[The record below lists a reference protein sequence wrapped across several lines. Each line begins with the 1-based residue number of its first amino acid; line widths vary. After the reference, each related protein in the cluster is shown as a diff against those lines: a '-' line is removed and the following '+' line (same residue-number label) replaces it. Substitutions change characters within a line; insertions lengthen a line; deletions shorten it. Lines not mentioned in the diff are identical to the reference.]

1 MKTARE
7 DCPVN
12 STLSLKPLVDFWNR
26 STPRPGTSQA
36 MLLESIRARIAEAPE
51 LLHPIEDLSILE
63 RHQDLVG
70 DLMTAVF
77 PPAFWETEVIGA
89 VIPFTLE
96 PFYVS
101 PRFRLLCIEKDGTL
115 VGPLDSSRDAFDRA
129 RLIRF
134 YLLVLSN
141 LYGIGRALDYP
152 MIRTVKDPETGL
164 VRYLKFRPD
173 LRFVEAYRQPG
184 GPENLTEIQ
193 RQQILNHL
201 TEPEVLSEILPLEK
215 FRVSGFTVIHAV
227 DVTQSEV
234 LTALQGDL
242 VGRESMFAQG
252 GILKV
257 QQRLRTLFGKPALI
271 ASVAAIEGEQV
282 LLMNSGCGTT
292 CSCFFTG
299 SQHFPVSEFEGSVF
313 ERALKLGRIIR
324 VRDLALESKRT
335 VTDEQFLVAGA
346 RSLLVI
352 PLVCDGRPVG
362 MLHLGSPHPGDFGPA
377 EELLAGQIVPLFSM
391 ALKRALTEVENRVE
405 RIIKEKC
412 TAVHPSVEWRFRKS
426 VFEHLERTGVGLKS
440 ELDPIV
446 FRDVYPL
453 FAATD
458 IRGSSEARSRAIRE
472 DVAEHLTL
480 GLEVLKAALEAKPLP
495 ILGELTHRIGTYLD
509 RVQAGLGAG
518 NETPVINFL
527 RQEVEPIFPLLSG
540 AERAIEAYEVAV
552 DADLRT
558 VYRRRKDFEESVSLL
573 NERISGYL
581 DQEEAEAQTVFPHY
595 FDKHQTDGIGYVIYV
610 GPSMV
615 ENGAFSDLYVK
626 NLRLWQ
632 ILVAC
637 GFAWHC
643 ADLKRTLKVPLETTH
658 LILINHSPHS
668 IRFRFDEK
676 RFDVDGAY
684 DVAHEIIR
692 SRIDKATVGGGKER
706 LTQPD
711 KIALVYSRPE
721 EGKEIQRNVNFLQA
735 QGFLKTDLEPLELD
749 DLPGAQGLKGLR
761 VSVNLTSAAL
771 VERVQ
776 RIAASGTLDA
786 QGLNGAVS
794 L

>member
-1 MKTARE
+1 
-7 DCPVN
+7 
-12 STLSLKPLVDFWNR
+12 
-26 STPRPGTSQA
+26 
-36 MLLESIRARIAEAPE
+36 MLQESIRERVAKAPE
-51 LLHPIEDLSILE
+51 LVNPIEDLSILE
-63 RHQDLVG
+63 RHQDLVA

-77 PPAFWETEVIGA
+77 PPAFWDCEVIGA
-89 VIPFTLE
+89 VVPFTLE

-101 PRFRLLCIEKDGTL
+101 PMFRLLYVEQDGTL
-115 VGPLDSSRDAFDRA
+115 VGPLDTGRGIFNRA

-141 LYGIGRALDYP
+141 LYGIEREFEYP
-152 MIRTVKDPETGL
+152 MVRTVKDPDTGL
-164 VRYLKFRPD
+164 DRYLKFRPD
-173 LRFVEAYRQPG
+173 LRFVEVHPLPG
-184 GPENLTEIQ
+184 APEQLTDIQ

-201 TEPEVLSEILPLEK
+201 TEPEVLCEVLPPMF
-215 FRVSGFTVIHAV
+215 FRISGFTVIHGV

-234 LTALQGDL
+234 LAALQGDL

-257 QQRLRTLFGKPALI
+257 QQKLRTLFCKPDLVTG
-271 ASVAAIEGEQV
+271 VAAIEGDRV
-282 LLMNSGCGTT
+282 LLMNTGCETT

-313 ERALKLGRIIR
+313 DRAIKQGKIIR

-335 VTDEQFLVAGA
+335 VTEEEFLAAGA
-346 RSLLVI
+346 RSLMVI
-352 PLVCDGRPVG
+352 PLFYEGNPVG
-362 MLHLGSPHPGDFGPA
+362 MLHLGSPHPGDFGPT
-377 EELLAGQIVPLFSM
+377 EELLAGQIVPIFSM
-391 ALKRALTEVENRVE
+391 ALKRALTEVDIQVE

-426 VFEHLERTGVGLKS
+426 VFEHLERSGLGLKS
-440 ELDPIV
+440 ELEPII

-453 FAATD
+453 FSATD
-458 IRGSSEARSRAIRE
+458 IRGSSDARSRAIRE
-472 DVAEHLTL
+472 DVAEQLML
-480 GLEVLKAALEAKPLP
+480 GLQVLKTAWEAKPLP
-495 ILGELTHRIGTYLD
+495 ILGELTHRIGVYLD
-509 RVQAGLGAG
+509 RVQQGLGAG
-518 NETPVINFL
+518 DEVPVINFL

-540 AERAIEAYEVAV
+540 AEQTIEAYEEAL

-581 DQEEAEAQTVFPHY
+581 DQEEAEAQAVFPHY

-615 ENGAFSDLYVK
+615 ENGSFSELYVK

-643 ADLKRTLKVPLETTH
+643 EDLKRTLKVPLETTH
-658 LILINHSPHS
+658 LILVNHSPHS

-706 LTQPD
+706 LTQPG

-721 EGKEIQRNVNFLQA
+721 EAREIRRNVDFLQA
-735 QGFLKTDLEPLELD
+735 EGFLKTDLESLELD
-749 DLPGAQGLKGLR
+749 DLPGVQGLKGLR
-761 VSVNLTSAAL
+761 VSVDLASAAL
-771 VERVQ
+771 AERVR
-776 RIAASGTLDA
+776 RIAASSTLSA
-786 QGLNGAVS
+786 AGVQGAANL
-794 L
+794 